1 VNCKNQ
7 LKIVVQTREATIED
21 LPSILEI
28 YNDAILN
35 TTAVYD
41 YKPHTLE
48 MRKQWFDAK
57 QQQGFPV
64 FVAEE
69 DGEIVGFSSIGPFR
83 AWEAYKYSVENSIY
97 VKEGCRGKGIGKLL
111 LKPLIEAARQLNLH
125 TIIAGI
131 DATNEVSIKLHAQ
144 FGFEEVAYFK
154 QVGYKFDRWLDLKFM
169 QLIV

>member
-1 VNCKNQ
+1 MNCKNQ

>member
-69 DGEIVGFSSIGPFR
+69 DGVVVGFSSIGPFR